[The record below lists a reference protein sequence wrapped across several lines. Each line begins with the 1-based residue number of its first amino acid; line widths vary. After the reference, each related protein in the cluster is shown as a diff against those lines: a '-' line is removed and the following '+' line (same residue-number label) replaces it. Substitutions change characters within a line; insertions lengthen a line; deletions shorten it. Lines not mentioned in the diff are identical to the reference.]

1 MSRTALIALALALGA
16 CTADGSGSGTGDGAA
31 GRHPVLQQPSVT
43 EPGIHVS
50 GYANIGVARRF

>member
-16 CTADGSGSGTGDGAA
+16 CTADGSGTGDGAA